1 MCLPL
6 SLPLSCALSLVC
18 LVSMLDTSMLDAE
31 TGAASSSGFTY
42 AAQYG
47 VRRASTRPD
56 VYRTQFGSI
65 SADEFLTPML
75 PSQPRNDGNV
85 ARRLSRNSFL
95 IPPQTFVRQFTDGM
109 WISSIHVVVRSHFQ
123 MSLSDVSFSRIRM
136 RFSVSSWFHALSHR
150 RWHETNEEKTN

>member
-1 MCLPL
+1 
-6 SLPLSCALSLVC
+6 
-18 LVSMLDTSMLDAE
+18 MLDTSMLDAE
-31 TGAASSSGFTY
+31 TGGALSSGFTY

-65 SADEFLTPML
+65 SADEYLTPML
-75 PSQPRNDGNV
+75 PPNQRNDGNV

-109 WISSIHVVVRSHFQ
+109 
-123 MSLSDVSFSRIRM
+123 
-136 RFSVSSWFHALSHR
+136 
-150 RWHETNEEKTN
+150 